1 VSLTVDNLVLRFGG
15 VVALNGVSLAV
26 ERGELL
32 ALIGPNGAGKTSL
45 LNSINGFYRP
55 DQGTVTYRGRDLRRL
70 ASHAIARLGIGRTF
84 QAPQLYGGLTV
95 LENILAGRDPHF
107 RAGMLAG
114 ALYFGRGRREEI
126 RHRRV
131 AENIIDFLELAPV
144 REHPVGSLPYG
155 LRKRVDL
162 GRALALE
169 PEVLLLDEPMA
180 GMNREEKEDMARFVL
195 DVHEERGL
203 TVVFVEHDMGLV
215 MDIADRVVVLEFG
228 RKIAEGPPREI
239 TRDARVI
246 QAYLGSRWAATDP
259 ATRGAERPPQ
269 PASAP

>member
-1 VSLTVDNLVLRFGG
+1 VSLSVEHLVLRFGG
-15 VVALNGVSLAV
+15 VLALDGVSLAV

-45 LNSINGFYRP
+45 LNCVNGFYRP
-55 DQGTVTYRGRDLRRL
+55 QRGRVTFRGQDLGRL
-70 ASHAIARLGIGRTF
+70 SSHAIARLGISRTF
-84 QAPQLYGGLTV
+84 QAPQLYAGLTV
-95 LENILAGRDPHF
+95 LENVLAGRDPHF

-131 AENIIDFLELAPV
+131 AETILDFLELEPV
-144 REHPVGSLPYG
+144 RDHPVGSLPYG

-169 PEVLLLDEPMA
+169 PDVLLLDEPMA
-180 GMNREEKEDMARFVL
+180 GMNREEKEDMARFIL
-195 DVHEERGL
+195 DVHEERGA

-215 MDIADRVVVLEFG
+215 MDIASRVAVLEFG
-228 RKIAEGPPREI
+228 HVIAAGSPRDVAG
-239 TRDARVI
+239 DARVI
-246 QAYLGSRWAATDP
+246 QAYLGARWAAP
-259 ATRGAERPPQ
+259 VATAR
-269 PASAP
+269 S